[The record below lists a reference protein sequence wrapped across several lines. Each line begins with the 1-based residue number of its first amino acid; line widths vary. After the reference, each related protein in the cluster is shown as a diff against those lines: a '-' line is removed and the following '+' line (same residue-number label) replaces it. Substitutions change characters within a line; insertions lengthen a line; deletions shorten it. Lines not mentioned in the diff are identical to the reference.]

1 MRSALRNLI
10 TLFGVALLSGCTAQG
25 VFESQYLE
33 PVAAPYLAEA
43 KIVVLMHDHDQQY
56 TFTGKPTSQIG
67 ENITLTMPIGSIVR
81 EVCASVFRS
90 YFMYGTVFTDN
101 LSPNLIYT
109 VAIEP
114 EIRNFEYSYEREYQE
129 DVLDMRTN
137 DDGMRRQPLSTI
149 TPTIRF
155 GLNVRAY
162 DGMGKVLFDKQYDS
176 GVVKGDSYIV
186 TSRPHERVNATFH
199 RALEQLMLKVAD
211 DIRPYIADVEVDPS
225 KVR

>member
-1 MRSALRNLI
+1 VRTFTVAFAI
-10 TLFGVALLSGCTAQG
+10 ALLTGCTAQG
-25 VFESQYLE
+25 VFESQYLQ

-56 TFTGKPTSQIG
+56 TFTGKPTSQVG

-101 LSPNLIYT
+101 LSPNLLYT

-114 EIRNFEYSYEREYQE
+114 EIRDFQYSYEREFQE
-129 DVLDMRTN
+129 DVLDMRSN
-137 DDGMRRQPLSTI
+137 DDGLTRQPLSTI
-149 TPTIRF
+149 TPSLQF
-155 GLNVRAY
+155 ALDVRAY
-162 DGMGKVLFDKQYDS
+162 DGTGKVLFAKTYDS
-176 GVVKGDSYIV
+176 GVIQGESYIV

-211 DIRPYIADVEVDPS
+211 DIRPYLADVEVDPATL
-225 KVR
+225 R